1 MRSLRSRVEEVERL
15 DAAIADALK
24 GLETCLDARRSAEL
38 RLKLNQ
44 LRAKRG
50 RVVVS
55 SWNKPF

>member
-24 GLETCLDARRSAEL
+24 GLEICKDSRRAAEL
-38 RLKLNQ
+38 RLKLDQ

-50 RVVVS
+50 RIVVS
-55 SWNKPF
+55 SWRSQF